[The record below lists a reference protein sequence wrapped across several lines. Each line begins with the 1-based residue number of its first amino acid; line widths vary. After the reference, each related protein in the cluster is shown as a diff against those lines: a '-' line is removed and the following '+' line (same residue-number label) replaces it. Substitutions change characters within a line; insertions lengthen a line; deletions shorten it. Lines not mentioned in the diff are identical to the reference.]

1 MALQSIGT
9 NGWEARPAQ
18 SKASVSVASR
28 VLTANQVL
36 DLAAKAAAEV
46 EDTSGWVRP
55 LERGSNRLRLVVR
68 DLTRADDEPVLHFD
82 VEVDRAVGR
91 VTARTVIQTFV
102 VKQSGVAALL
112 PVARRKIAGFSAYRA
127 FMERYADALSD
138 VDPDVQVSYS
148 GD

>member
-28 VLTANQVL
+28 TLTATQVL
-36 DLAAKAAAEV
+36 DLAARAAGEV
-46 EDTSGWVRP
+46 EDGQGWVRP

-91 VTARTVIQTFV
+91 VTARTVIQSFV
-102 VKQSGVAALL
+102 VKQSAVSGLV

-127 FMERYADALSD
+127 FMQRYAALLGGADPDAL
-138 VDPDVQVSYS
+138 VSYS